1 MATLLVSAMSL
12 GGPGLRA
19 NLPENGLVLWQTI
32 ASESATVVLLQSSM
46 VWNTVYGRRFIN
58 VSGPVAAPADSEL
71 CSPPSRELAG
81 HILQRHLATEQ
92 TNKARI
98 EPWNIKFD

>member
-46 VWNTVYGRRFIN
+46 VWNTVSGRA
-58 VSGPVAAPADSEL
+58 VAPHCEIV
-71 CSPPSRELAG
+71 G
-81 HILQRHLATEQ
+81 
-92 TNKARI
+92 
-98 EPWNIKFD
+98 FDLPK

>member
-1 MATLLVSAMSL
+1 MHAHTSVDQYELQIDGASMATLLVSAMSL

-46 VWNTVYGRRFIN
+46 VWNTVYVVG
-58 VSGPVAAPADSEL
+58 SSM
-71 CSPPSRELAG
+71 
-81 HILQRHLATEQ
+81 
-92 TNKARI
+92 
-98 EPWNIKFD
+98 